1 MQIIEIQQNIENL
14 TLSVGRKPLEI
25 MPIAE
30 SGSARKYFR
39 IVTETGSLIGTYSE
53 NTEENEAFFAFSRH
67 FRDLGLNVPEVLAV
81 NDDKTCYLQSDFG
94 DDNLFAHVQKALA
107 TAGPSTFPMV
117 SGTTKSGTTAFMD
130 DKLIE
135 LYKKALSHLVKL
147 QVLGHQGLDYSK
159 AYPTECFD
167 RQSILDDLNYF
178 KYYFVKPHEEI
189 DFNET
194 RLNRDFSAFADFVSQ
209 APCDFFM
216 YRDFQSRNIMVKD
229 NDLYFID
236 FQGGRKGP
244 LNYDV
249 VSLLYQVKAQIPQAV
264 RDELVLFYKSELSR
278 HLNPEEVRFDLY
290 QPYFVY
296 LRLLQVLGAYGFRG
310 LIQKKSH
317 FIESIPYALK
327 ELKTWNESHPLNNYP
342 ELQNVIT
349 QLSTLNSKLSTL
361 NSKLPTLNSK
371 LSTLNSK
378 LPTLNS
384 QLSTLNSQL
393 PTDPQLSTLNSKLP
407 TLNSQLTVTINSFS
421 FRKGYPNDFSGNG
434 GGFVFD
440 CRALPNP
447 GREPEFKAK
456 TGRDWEVID
465 YLMAKPP
472 VHVFLDHVKGIVSQS
487 VENYK
492 ERHFSHLMVSFG
504 CTGGQHRSVFF
515 AQTIYEWLKKTYP
528 DIHLILN
535 HIERK
540 IKEEHNA

>member
-1 MQIIEIQQNIENL
+1 MQTPDIQNILAEL
-14 TLSVGRKPLEI
+14 TRSINETPLEI
-25 MPIAE
+25 LPIAA
-30 SGSARKYFR
+30 SGSARKYYR
-39 IVTETGSLIGTYSE
+39 IVTDKRNVIGTYSE
-53 NTEENEAFFAFSRH
+53 NTEENEAFLTFSQH
-67 FRDLGLNVPEVLAV
+67 FHNLGLNVPEVFAV
-81 NDDKTCYLQSDFG
+81 NEDKTCYLQSDFG
-94 DDNLFAHVQKALA
+94 DDNLFAHVQKSLM
-107 TAGPSTFPMV
+107 AGGLGENV
-117 SGTTKSGTTAFMD
+117 
-130 DKLIE
+130 IQ
-135 LYKKALSHLVKL
+135 LYKQALKHLVKF
-147 QVLGHQGLDYSK
+147 QYIGHQGLHYSK
-159 AYPTECFD
+159 AYPTPSFD
-167 RQSILDDLNYF
+167 RQAILDDLNYF
-178 KYYFVKPHEEI
+178 KYYFAKPHEEI
-189 DFNET
+189 EFNEA
-194 RLNRDFSAFADFVSQ
+194 RLGKDFEALAEFVSQ

-229 NDLYFID
+229 NELYFID

-264 RDELVLFYKSELSR
+264 RDELILYYKEELKPFV
-278 HLNPEEVRFDLY
+278 NPEEVKFDLY

-317 FIESIPYALK
+317 FIESIPFALK
-327 ELKTWNESHPLNNYP
+327 ELKTWNEKHPLSDYP
-342 ELQNVIT
+342 ELQNVIS
-349 QLSTLNSKLSTL
+349 QLSTLNYQT
-361 NSKLPTLNSK
+361 
-371 LSTLNSK
+371 
-378 LPTLNS
+378 TLNS
-384 QLSTLNSQL
+384 QLSTLNS
-393 PTDPQLSTLNSKLP
+393 K
-407 TLNSQLTVTINSFS
+407 LTVTINSFS

-447 GREPEFKAK
+447 GREPEFKTK

-472 VHVFLDHVKGIVSQS
+472 VHIFLDHVKGIVSQS

-492 ERHFSHLMVSFG
+492 ERHFSNLMVSFG

-515 AQTIYEWLKKTYP
+515 AQTIYEWLKKEHP

-540 IKEEHNA
+540 IKEEHNP

>member
-1 MQIIEIQQNIENL
+1 MQIPDIQSILAELTRSIDETPYEIQ
-14 TLSVGRKPLEI
+14 
-25 MPIAE
+25 PIAE

-39 IVTETGSLIGTYSE
+39 IITWHGSLIGTYSS
-53 NTEENEAFFAFSRH
+53 NIEENDAFLCFSKH
-67 FRDLGLNVPEVLAV
+67 FHDLGLNVPEVFAV
-81 NDDKTCYLQSDFG
+81 NEERTCYLQSDFG
-94 DDNLFAHVQKALA
+94 DDNLFAHVQKALM
-107 TAGPSTFPMV
+107 AGGFGENNV
-117 SGTTKSGTTAFMD
+117 
-130 DKLIE
+130 E

-159 AYPTECFD
+159 AYPTERFD
-167 RQSILDDLNYF
+167 RQAIIDDLNYF

-194 RLNRDFSAFADFVSQ
+194 RLGKDFEAFADFVSQ

-229 NDLYFID
+229 GELYFID

-249 VSLLYQVKAQIPQAV
+249 VSLLYQVKAQIPQAT
-264 RDELVLFYKSELSR
+264 RDELVEYYKAELSQY
-278 HLNPEEVRFDLY
+278 LSPEAVKFDTY

-296 LRLLQVLGAYGFRG
+296 LRLMQVLGAYGFRG

-327 ELKTWNESHPLNNYP
+327 EIEALSKVTPLTAYP
-342 ELQNVIT
+342 ELESVI
-349 QLSTLNSKLSTL
+349 
-361 NSKLPTLNSK
+361 
-371 LSTLNSK
+371 
-378 LPTLNS
+378 S
-384 QLSTLNSQL
+384 QLN
-393 PTDPQLSTLNSKLP
+393 KLDAKYAALIAP
-407 TLNSQLTVTINSFS
+407 PAGKLTVTINSFS
-421 FRKGYPNDFSGNG
+421 FKKGYPADFSGNG
-434 GGFVFD
+434 GGYVFD

-447 GREPEFKAK
+447 GREPQFKTK

-472 VHVFLDHVKGIVSQS
+472 VHVFLDHVKGIVGQS
-487 VENYK
+487 VDNYR
-492 ERHFSHLMVSFG
+492 ERHFSNLMVSFG

-515 AQTIYEWLKKTYP
+515 AQTIYDWLKATYP
-528 DIHLILN
+528 DIHLKLN

-540 IKEEHNA
+540 ITEEHNA

>member
-1 MQIIEIQQNIENL
+1 MQTPDIQNILAEL
-14 TLSVGRKPLEI
+14 TRSIDETPTEI
-25 MPIAE
+25 LPIAA
-30 SGSARKYFR
+30 SGSARKYYR
-39 IVTETGSLIGTYSE
+39 IVTDKRTLIGTYSE
-53 NTEENEAFFAFSRH
+53 NMEENEAFLTFSKH
-67 FRDLGLNVPEVLAV
+67 FHDLGLNVPEVFAV
-81 NDDKTCYLQSDFG
+81 NAERTCYLQSDFG
-94 DDNLFAHVQKALA
+94 DDNLFAHVQKSLLA
-107 TAGPSTFPMV
+107 VGPSTG
-117 SGTTKSGTTAFMD
+117 SGT
-130 DKLIE
+130 LIE

-147 QVLGHQGLDYSK
+147 QVLGHKGLDYSK
-159 AYPTECFD
+159 AYPTERFD
-167 RQSILDDLNYF
+167 RQAIIDDLNYF

-194 RLNRDFSAFADFVSQ
+194 RLGKDFEAFADFVSQ

-229 NDLYFID
+229 GELYFID

-249 VSLLYQVKAQIPQAV
+249 VSLLYQVKAQIPQTV
-264 RDELVLFYKSELSR
+264 RNELIQYYKEELKQFVD
-278 HLNPEEVRFDLY
+278 PEEVKFDTY

-327 ELKTWNESHPLNNYP
+327 ELRIWNEKYPLNAYP
-342 ELQNVIT
+342 ELQNIISQLST
-349 QLSTLNSKLSTL
+349 LNYPLPTDSQLSTLNSKL
-361 NSKLPTLNSK
+361 
-371 LSTLNSK
+371 
-378 LPTLNS
+378 
-384 QLSTLNSQL
+384 
-393 PTDPQLSTLNSKLP
+393 
-407 TLNSQLTVTINSFS
+407 TVTVNSFS

-447 GREPEFKAK
+447 GREPEFKTK

-472 VHVFLDHVKGIVSQS
+472 VHVFLDHVKAVIGQS
-487 VENYK
+487 VDNYR
-492 ERHFSHLMVSFG
+492 ERHFSNLMVSFG

-515 AQTIYEWLKKTYP
+515 AQTIYEWLKATYP
-528 DIHLILN
+528 DIHVVLN

-540 IKEEHNA
+540 IKEEYNA

>member
-1 MQIIEIQQNIENL
+1 MQTPDIQNILAEL
-14 TLSVGRKPLEI
+14 TRSIGETPKDIL
-25 MPIAE
+25 PIAE

-39 IVTETGSLIGTYSE
+39 VITGDKSLIGTYSS
-53 NTEENEAFFAFSRH
+53 NIEENEAFLAFSKH
-67 FRDLGLNVPEVLAV
+67 FYDLGLNVPEVFVV
-81 NDDKTCYLQSDFG
+81 NEEKTCYLQSDFG
-94 DDNLFAHVQKALA
+94 DDNLFAHVQKALIA
-107 TAGPSTFPMV
+107 SSGPSTG
-117 SGTTKSGTTAFMD
+117 SGTLATYSENV
-130 DKLIE
+130 IE

-159 AYPTECFD
+159 AYPTERFD
-167 RQSILDDLNYF
+167 RQAIIDDLNYF

-194 RLNRDFSAFADFVSQ
+194 RLGKDFEAFADFVSQ

-229 NDLYFID
+229 GELYFID

-249 VSLLYQVKAQIPQAV
+249 VSLLYQVKAQIPQAT
-264 RDELVLFYKSELSR
+264 RDELVDYYKAELSQYI
-278 HLNPEEVRFDLY
+278 NPEAVKFDTY

-296 LRLLQVLGAYGFRG
+296 LRLMQVLGAYGFRG

-317 FIESIPYALK
+317 FIESIPYALREIEALSK
-327 ELKTWNESHPLNNYP
+327 AVPLTKYP
-342 ELQNVIT
+342 ELQNVIN
-349 QLSTLNSKLSTL
+349 QLNKLDAKYAAL
-361 NSKLPTLNSK
+361 IAPPAGK
-371 LSTLNSK
+371 
-378 LPTLNS
+378 
-384 QLSTLNSQL
+384 
-393 PTDPQLSTLNSKLP
+393 
-407 TLNSQLTVTINSFS
+407 LTVTINSFS
-421 FRKGYPNDFSGNG
+421 FKKGYPTDFSGNG

-447 GREPEFKAK
+447 GREPEFKTK

-472 VHVFLDHVKGIVSQS
+472 VHVFLDHVKGIIGQS
-487 VENYK
+487 VDNYR
-492 ERHFSHLMVSFG
+492 ERHFSNLMVSFG

-515 AQTIYEWLKKTYP
+515 AQTIYEWLKATCP
-528 DIHLILN
+528 DIHVIVN

>member
-1 MQIIEIQQNIENL
+1 MQPIEIQNILAEL
-14 TLSVGRKPLEI
+14 THSLGELPVDI
-25 MPIAE
+25 VPIAA
-30 SGSARKYFR
+30 SGSARKYYR
-39 IVTETGSLIGTYSE
+39 IVTDKRTLIGTYSE
-53 NTEENEAFFAFSRH
+53 NTEENEAFLTFSKH
-67 FRDLGLNVPEVLAV
+67 FHNLGLNVPEVFAV
-81 NDDKTCYLQSDFG
+81 NENKTSYLQSDFG
-94 DDNLFAHVQKALA
+94 DDNLFAHVQRSLVA
-107 TAGPSTFPMV
+107 AGPSTPSTRSGTV
-117 SGTTKSGTTAFMD
+117 SGTAYSENIIQLFKQ
-130 DKLIE
+130 
-135 LYKKALSHLVKL
+135 ALKHLVKL

-167 RQSILDDLNYF
+167 RQAILDDLNYF

-194 RLNRDFSAFADFVSQ
+194 RLGKDFEAFADFVSQ

-216 YRDFQSRNIMVKD
+216 YRDFQSRNIMMKD
-229 NDLYFID
+229 GELFFID

-264 RDELVLFYKSELSR
+264 RDELIQYYKKELKQFV
-278 HLNPEEVRFDLY
+278 NPEKVKFDTY
-290 QPYFVY
+290 QPHFVY

-327 ELKTWNESHPLNNYP
+327 ELKTWNENHPLSAYP

-349 QLSTLNSKLSTL
+349 QLSTLNYP
-361 NSKLPTLNSK
+361 LPTD
-371 LSTLNSK
+371 
-378 LPTLNS
+378 S
-384 QLSTLNSQL
+384 QLSTLNS
-393 PTDPQLSTLNSKLP
+393 K
-407 TLNSQLTVTINSFS
+407 LTVTINSFS
-421 FRKGYPNDFSGNG
+421 FKKGYPNDFSGNG

-447 GREPEFKAK
+447 GREPEFKTK

-465 YLMAKPP
+465 YLMAKPS
-472 VHVFLDHVKGIVSQS
+472 VHVFLDHVKAIVGQS
-487 VENYK
+487 VDNYR
-492 ERHFSHLMVSFG
+492 ERHFSNLMVSFG

-515 AQTIYEWLKKTYP
+515 AQTIYEWLKATHP
-528 DIHLILN
+528 DIHVVVN

>member
-1 MQIIEIQQNIENL
+1 MQPTDIQNILAEL
-14 TLSVGRKPLEI
+14 TRSIGETPTEI
-25 MPIAE
+25 LPIAA
-30 SGSARKYFR
+30 SGSARKYYR
-39 IVTETGSLIGTYSE
+39 IITDKHTLIGTYSE
-53 NTEENEAFFAFSRH
+53 NTEENEAFLSFSKH
-67 FRDLGLNVPEVLAV
+67 FHDLGLNVPEVFAV
-81 NDDKTCYLQSDFG
+81 NEEKTCYLQSDFG
-94 DDNLFAHVQKALA
+94 DDNLFAHVQKALMVNV
-107 TAGPSTFPMV
+107 GPSTS
-117 SGTTKSGTTAFMD
+117 SGTLTITGSGTAYSENV
-130 DKLIE
+130 IQ
-135 LYKKALSHLVKL
+135 LYKMALSHLVKL

-167 RQSILDDLNYF
+167 RQAILDDLNYF

-194 RLNRDFSAFADFVSQ
+194 RLGKDFEAFADFVSQ

-229 NDLYFID
+229 GELYFID

-249 VSLLYQVKAQIPQAV
+249 VSLLCQVKAQIPQAV
-264 RDELVLFYKSELSR
+264 RDELIQYYKEELKQFV
-278 HLNPEEVRFDLY
+278 NPEEVKFDLY

-327 ELKTWNESHPLNNYP
+327 ELKTWSETCPLNNYP
-342 ELQNVIT
+342 ELQKVI
-349 QLSTLNSKLSTL
+349 
-361 NSKLPTLNSK
+361 
-371 LSTLNSK
+371 
-378 LPTLNS
+378 S
-384 QLSTLNSQL
+384 QLSTLNY
-393 PTDPQLSTLNSKLP
+393 PTDSQFSTLNSK
-407 TLNSQLTVTINSFS
+407 LTVTINSFS

-447 GREPEFKAK
+447 GREPEFKTK

-472 VHVFLDHVKGIVSQS
+472 VHVFLDHVKAVIGQS
-487 VENYK
+487 VDNYR
-492 ERHFSHLMVSFG
+492 ERHFSNLMVSFG

-515 AQTIYEWLKKTYP
+515 TQTIYEWLKATYP
-528 DIHLILN
+528 DIHVVLN

>member
-1 MQIIEIQQNIENL
+1 MQTPDIQNILAEL
-14 TLSVGRKPLEI
+14 TRSVGETPKDILS
-25 MPIAE
+25 IAE
-30 SGSARKYFR
+30 SGSSRKYFR
-39 IVTETGSLIGTYSE
+39 IITDNKSLIGTYS
-53 NTEENEAFFAFSRH
+53 NNIEENEAFLSFSKH
-67 FRDLGLNVPEVLAV
+67 FHDLGLNVPEVFAV
-81 NDDKTCYLQSDFG
+81 NEERTCYLQSDFG
-94 DDNLFAHVQKALA
+94 DDNLFAHVQRSLVA
-107 TAGPSTFPMV
+107 AGPSTG
-117 SGTTKSGTTAFMD
+117 SGT
-130 DKLIE
+130 LIE

-159 AYPTECFD
+159 AYPTERFD
-167 RQSILDDLNYF
+167 RQAIIDDLNYF

-194 RLNRDFSAFADFVSQ
+194 RLGHDFEAFAGFISQ

-229 NDLYFID
+229 NELYFID

-249 VSLLYQVKAQIPQAV
+249 VSLLYQVKAQIPQAT
-264 RDELVLFYKSELSR
+264 RDELVEYYKTELSQY
-278 HLNPEEVRFDLY
+278 LNPEAVKFDTY

-296 LRLLQVLGAYGFRG
+296 LRLMQVLGAYGFRG

-317 FIESIPYALK
+317 FIESIPYALH
-327 ELKTWNESHPLNNYP
+327 ELRVWSEKHPLNEYP
-342 ELQNVIT
+342 ELQKIIS
-349 QLSTLNSKLSTL
+349 QLPTLNYPTTLNSKFSTLNSK
-361 NSKLPTLNSK
+361 
-371 LSTLNSK
+371 
-378 LPTLNS
+378 
-384 QLSTLNSQL
+384 
-393 PTDPQLSTLNSKLP
+393 
-407 TLNSQLTVTINSFS
+407 LTVTINSFS
-421 FRKGYPNDFSGNG
+421 FKKGYPNDFSGNG

-447 GREPEFKAK
+447 GREPEFKTK

-472 VHVFLDHVKGIVSQS
+472 IHVFLDHVKGIVSQS

-492 ERHFSHLMVSFG
+492 ERHFSNLMVSFG

-515 AQTIYEWLKKTYP
+515 AQTIYEWLKATYP
-528 DIHLILN
+528 DIHLKLN

-540 IKEEHNA
+540 ITEEHNA

>member
-1 MQIIEIQQNIENL
+1 MQTTNIQNILAEL
-14 TLSVGRKPLEI
+14 THSIGETPMEI
-25 MPIAE
+25 LPIAA
-30 SGSARKYFR
+30 SGSARKYYR
-39 IVTETGSLIGTYSE
+39 IITDKRTLIGTYSE
-53 NTEENEAFFAFSRH
+53 NTEENEAFLTFSKH
-67 FRDLGLNVPEVLAV
+67 FHGLGLNVPEVFAV
-81 NDDKTCYLQSDFG
+81 NEERTCYLQCDFG
-94 DDNLFAHVQKALA
+94 DDNLFAHVQRSLVAV
-107 TAGPSTFPMV
+107 GPSTG
-117 SGTTKSGTTAFMD
+117 SGT
-130 DKLIE
+130 LIQ
-135 LYKKALSHLVKL
+135 LYKQALKHLVKL

-159 AYPTECFD
+159 AYPTERFD
-167 RQSILDDLNYF
+167 RQAIIDDLNYF

-194 RLNRDFSAFADFVSQ
+194 RLGKDFEAFANFVSQ

-229 NDLYFID
+229 GELYFID

-249 VSLLYQVKAQIPQAV
+249 VSLLYQVKAQIPQLV
-264 RDELVLFYKSELSR
+264 RGELIQYYKEELKQFVD
-278 HLNPEEVRFDLY
+278 PEEVKFDTY

-327 ELKTWNESHPLNNYP
+327 ELKIWNEKHPLNDYP
-342 ELQNVIT
+342 ELQNVISQLST
-349 QLSTLNSKLSTL
+349 LNYPLPTDSQLSTLNSKL
-361 NSKLPTLNSK
+361 
-371 LSTLNSK
+371 
-378 LPTLNS
+378 
-384 QLSTLNSQL
+384 
-393 PTDPQLSTLNSKLP
+393 
-407 TLNSQLTVTINSFS
+407 TVTVNSFS

-447 GREPEFKAK
+447 GREPEFKTK

-472 VHVFLDHVKGIVSQS
+472 VHVFLDHVKAIVGQS
-487 VENYK
+487 VDNYR
-492 ERHFSHLMVSFG
+492 ERHFSNLMVSFG

-515 AQTIYEWLKKTYP
+515 AQTIYEWLKATYP
-528 DIHLILN
+528 DIHLKLN

-540 IKEEHNA
+540 ITEETGL

>member
-1 MQIIEIQQNIENL
+1 MQTPDIQNILAELTRSIGEIPYEIQ
-14 TLSVGRKPLEI
+14 
-25 MPIAE
+25 PIAE

-39 IVTETGSLIGTYSE
+39 IITDKRSIIGTYSS
-53 NTEENEAFFAFSRH
+53 NIEENEAFLCFSKH
-67 FRDLGLNVPEVLAV
+67 FHDLGLNVPEVFAV
-81 NDDKTCYLQSDFG
+81 NKDHTCYLQSDFG
-94 DDNLFAHVQKALA
+94 DDNLFAHVQKALLINV
-107 TAGPSTFPMV
+107 GPSTG
-117 SGTTKSGTTAFMD
+117 SGSSDSRFASLRGTKQSRFDGPSTCSRTFD
-130 DKLIE
+130 ENVIE

-147 QVLGHQGLDYSK
+147 QVIGHKGLDYSK
-159 AYPTECFD
+159 AYPTERFD
-167 RQSILDDLNYF
+167 RQAILDDLNYF

-194 RLNRDFSAFADFVSQ
+194 RLGKDFEAFADFVSQ

-229 NDLYFID
+229 GELYFID

-249 VSLLYQVKAQIPQAV
+249 VSLLYQVKAQIPQPV
-264 RDELVLFYKSELSR
+264 RDELIQYYKEELKQFVD
-278 HLNPEEVRFDLY
+278 PEEVKFDTY

-327 ELKTWNESHPLNNYP
+327 ELKIWSENHPLKEYP
-342 ELQNVIT
+342 ELQKVISQLST
-349 QLSTLNSKLSTL
+349 LNYPTDSQLSTLNSKL
-361 NSKLPTLNSK
+361 
-371 LSTLNSK
+371 
-378 LPTLNS
+378 
-384 QLSTLNSQL
+384 
-393 PTDPQLSTLNSKLP
+393 
-407 TLNSQLTVTINSFS
+407 TVTVNSFS
-421 FRKGYPNDFSGNG
+421 FKKGYPNDFSGNG
-434 GGFVFD
+434 GGYVFD

-447 GREPEFKAK
+447 GREPQFKTK

-472 VHVFLDHVKGIVSQS
+472 VHVFLDHVKAVIGQS
-487 VENYK
+487 VDNYR
-492 ERHFSHLMVSFG
+492 ERHFSNLMVSFG

-515 AQTIYEWLKKTYP
+515 AQTIYEWLKATYP
-528 DIHLILN
+528 DIHVVLN

-540 IKEEHNA
+540 IKEEYNA

>member
-1 MQIIEIQQNIENL
+1 MQPTEIQNILAEL
-14 TLSVGRKPLEI
+14 TRSIGETPNEI
-25 MPIAE
+25 LPIAA
-30 SGSARKYFR
+30 SGSARKYYR
-39 IVTETGSLIGTYSE
+39 IFTDKCTLIGTFSE
-53 NTEENEAFFAFSRH
+53 NTEENEAFLTFSKH
-67 FRDLGLNVPEVLAV
+67 FHDLGLNVPEVFAV
-81 NDDKTCYLQSDFG
+81 NEDKTCYLQSDFG
-94 DDNLFAHVQKALA
+94 DDNLFAHVQKALIA
-107 TAGPSTFPMV
+107 GGPSTG
-117 SGTTKSGTTAFMD
+117 SGTLTSFGENV
-130 DKLIE
+130 IQ
-135 LYKKALSHLVKL
+135 LYKQALTNLVKL
-147 QVLGHQGLDYSK
+147 QVLGHKGLDYSK
-159 AYPTECFD
+159 AYPTERFD
-167 RQSILDDLNYF
+167 RQAIIDDLNYF

-194 RLNRDFSAFADFVSQ
+194 RLGKDFEAFADFVSH
-209 APCDFFM
+209 APCNFFM

-229 NDLYFID
+229 NELYFID

-249 VSLLYQVKAQIPQAV
+249 VSLLYQVKAQIPQFV
-264 RDELVLFYKSELSR
+264 RDELIQYYKEELKQFVD
-278 HLNPEEVRFDLY
+278 PEEVKFDTY

-327 ELKTWNESHPLNNYP
+327 EIQALAQAQPLKDYP
-342 ELQNVIT
+342 ELQHILQQFNKIE
-349 QLSTLNSKLSTL
+349 QRYQAILQP
-361 NSKLPTLNSK
+361 PTGM
-371 LSTLNSK
+371 
-378 LPTLNS
+378 
-384 QLSTLNSQL
+384 
-393 PTDPQLSTLNSKLP
+393 
-407 TLNSQLTVTINSFS
+407 LTVTVNSFS
-421 FRKGYPNDFSGNG
+421 FRKGYPSDFSGNG

-447 GREPEFKAK
+447 GREPEFKTK

-472 VHVFLDHVKGIVSQS
+472 VHVFLDHVKSIVGQS

-492 ERHFSHLMVSFG
+492 ERHFSNLMVSFG

-515 AQTIYEWLKKTYP
+515 AQTIYEWLKATYP
-528 DIHLILN
+528 DIHLVLN

>member
-1 MQIIEIQQNIENL
+1 MQPIEIQNILAEL
-14 TLSVGRKPLEI
+14 TRSIGETPNEI
-25 MPIAE
+25 LPIAA
-30 SGSARKYFR
+30 SGSARKYYR
-39 IVTETGSLIGTYSE
+39 IFTERRSMIGTYSE
-53 NTEENEAFFAFSRH
+53 NTEENEAFLAFSKH
-67 FRDLGLNVPEVLAV
+67 FHDLGLNVPEVFVV
-81 NDDKTCYLQSDFG
+81 NKEKTCYLQSDFG
-94 DDNLFAHVQKALA
+94 DDNLFAHLQKALM
-107 TAGPSTFPMV
+107 AGGFGENV
-117 SGTTKSGTTAFMD
+117 
-130 DKLIE
+130 IQ
-135 LYKKALSHLVKL
+135 LYKQALKHLVRF
-147 QVLGHQGLDYSK
+147 QCVGHQGLDYSK
-159 AYPTECFD
+159 AYPTERFD
-167 RQSILDDLNYF
+167 RQGILDDLNYF
-178 KYYFVKPHEEI
+178 KYYFAKPHEEI
-189 DFNET
+189 EFNEA
-194 RLNRDFSAFADFVSQ
+194 RLGKDFEAFADFVSQ

-229 NDLYFID
+229 NELYFID

-249 VSLLYQVKAQIPQAV
+249 VSLLYQVKAQMPQAT
-264 RDELVLFYKSELSR
+264 RDELIQYYKEELKPFV
-278 HLNPEEVRFDLY
+278 NPDEVKFDLY

-317 FIESIPYALK
+317 FIESIPFALK
-327 ELKTWNESHPLNNYP
+327 ELKIWNEKHPLTDYP
-342 ELQNVIT
+342 ELQHVLS
-349 QLSTLNSKLSTL
+349 QLSTLNY
-361 NSKLPTLNSK
+361 PT
-371 LSTLNSK
+371 
-378 LPTLNS
+378 TLNS
-384 QLSTLNSQL
+384 QLSTLNS
-393 PTDPQLSTLNSKLP
+393 K
-407 TLNSQLTVTINSFS
+407 LTVTINSFS

-447 GREPEFKAK
+447 GREPEFKTK

-515 AQTIYEWLKKTYP
+515 AQTIYEWLKTAYP
-528 DIHLILN
+528 DINLKLN

-540 IKEEHNA
+540 IKEERNA

>member
-1 MQIIEIQQNIENL
+1 MQPIEIQNILAEL
-14 TLSVGRKPLEI
+14 TRSIGETPIEILPL
-25 MPIAE
+25 AA
-30 SGSARKYFR
+30 SGSARKYYR
-39 IVTETGSLIGTYSE
+39 IFTERRSMIGTYSE
-53 NTEENEAFFAFSRH
+53 NTEETKAFLAFSRH
-67 FRDLGLNVPEVLAV
+67 FHDLGLNVPEVFAV
-81 NDDKTCYLQSDFG
+81 NKEKTCYLQSDFG
-94 DDNLFAHVQKALA
+94 DDNLFAHVQKSLMANV
-107 TAGPSTFPMV
+107 GPSTGSETLISLGENV
-117 SGTTKSGTTAFMD
+117 
-130 DKLIE
+130 IE
-135 LYKKALSHLVKL
+135 LYKKALKHLVRF
-147 QVLGHQGLDYSK
+147 QCIGHQGLDYSK
-159 AYPTECFD
+159 AYPTERFD
-167 RQSILDDLNYF
+167 RQGILDDLNYF

-189 DFNET
+189 EFNEA
-194 RLNRDFSAFADFVSQ
+194 RLGKDFEAFADFVSQ

-229 NDLYFID
+229 NELYFID

-264 RDELVLFYKSELSR
+264 RDELVQYYKEELKQFV
-278 HLNPEEVRFDLY
+278 NPEEVKFDLY

-317 FIESIPYALK
+317 FIESIPFALK
-327 ELKTWNESHPLNNYP
+327 ELKTWNEKHPLTDYP
-342 ELQNVIT
+342 ELQHVLS
-349 QLSTLNSKLSTL
+349 QLSTLNY
-361 NSKLPTLNSK
+361 PT
-371 LSTLNSK
+371 
-378 LPTLNS
+378 TLNS
-384 QLSTLNSQL
+384 QLSTLNS
-393 PTDPQLSTLNSKLP
+393 K
-407 TLNSQLTVTINSFS
+407 LTVTINSFS

-447 GREPEFKAK
+447 GREPEFKTK

-515 AQTIYEWLKKTYP
+515 AQTIYEWLKTAYP
-528 DIHLILN
+528 DINLKLN

-540 IKEEHNA
+540 IKEERNA

>member
-1 MQIIEIQQNIENL
+1 MQIPDIQSILAELTRSIGESPNEIL
-14 TLSVGRKPLEI
+14 
-25 MPIAE
+25 PIAE

-39 IVTETGSLIGTYSE
+39 IVTDNRSLIGTYSS
-53 NTEENEAFFAFSRH
+53 NIEENEAFICFSRH
-67 FRDLGLNVPEVLAV
+67 FHGLGLNVPEVFAV
-81 NDDKTCYLQSDFG
+81 NTDRTCYLQSDFG
-94 DDNLFAHVQKALA
+94 DNNLFAHVQKALVA
-107 TAGPSTFPMV
+107 AGPSTG
-117 SGTTKSGTTAFMD
+117 SGTLGENV
-130 DKLIE
+130 IE

-159 AYPTECFD
+159 AYPTERFD
-167 RQSILDDLNYF
+167 RQAIIDDLNYF

-194 RLNRDFSAFADFVSQ
+194 RLGKDFEAFADFVSQ

-229 NDLYFID
+229 GELFFID

-264 RDELVLFYKSELSR
+264 RDELVEYYKAELSQY
-278 HLNPEEVRFDLY
+278 HNPEAVKFDTY

-296 LRLLQVLGAYGFRG
+296 LRLMQVLGAYGFRG

-327 ELKTWNESHPLNNYP
+327 ELRTWNEKHPLNKHP
-342 ELQNVIT
+342 ELQHILS
-349 QLSTLNSKLSTL
+349 QLSTLNYPLPTDSKLSTL
-361 NSKLPTLNSK
+361 NSKL
-371 LSTLNSK
+371 
-378 LPTLNS
+378 
-384 QLSTLNSQL
+384 
-393 PTDPQLSTLNSKLP
+393 
-407 TLNSQLTVTINSFS
+407 TVTINSFS
-421 FRKGYPNDFSGNG
+421 FKKGYPTDFSGNG
-434 GGFVFD
+434 GGYVFD

-447 GREPEFKAK
+447 GREPEFKTK

-465 YLMAKPP
+465 YLMAQPP
-472 VHVFLDHVKGIVSQS
+472 VHVFLDHVKGIVGQS
-487 VENYK
+487 VDNYR
-492 ERHFSHLMVSFG
+492 ERHFSNLMVSFG

-515 AQTIYEWLKKTYP
+515 AQTIYEWLKATYP
-528 DIHLILN
+528 DIHLKLN

-540 IKEEHNA
+540 ITEETGL

>member
-1 MQIIEIQQNIENL
+1 MQPTDIQNILAELTHSLGETPIEIL
-14 TLSVGRKPLEI
+14 
-25 MPIAE
+25 PIAA
-30 SGSARKYFR
+30 SGSARKYYR
-39 IVTETGSLIGTYSE
+39 IVTEQRSLMGTYSE
-53 NTEENEAFFAFSRH
+53 NTEENEAFLTFSKH
-67 FRDLGLNVPEVLAV
+67 FHELGLNVPEVYAV
-81 NDDKTCYLQSDFG
+81 NEEKTCYLQSDFG
-94 DDNLFAHVQKALA
+94 DDNLFAHVQKSLI
-107 TAGPSTFPMV
+107 AGEF
-117 SGTTKSGTTAFMD
+117 GEN
-130 DKLIE
+130 IIQ
-135 LYKKALSHLVKL
+135 LYKQALKHLVRL
-147 QVLGHQGLDYSK
+147 QVLGHRGLDYSK
-159 AYPTECFD
+159 AYPTPSFD
-167 RQSILDDLNYF
+167 RQAILDDLNYF
-178 KYYFVKPHEEI
+178 KYYFLKPHEEI
-189 DFNET
+189 EFNET
-194 RLNRDFSAFADFVSQ
+194 RLGKDFEAFADFVSQ

-229 NDLYFID
+229 GELYFID

-264 RDELVLFYKSELSR
+264 RDELVQYYKVELSQYV
-278 HLNPEEVRFDLY
+278 NPEDVKFDTF

-327 ELKTWNESHPLNNYP
+327 EIQALAQAQPLNDYP
-342 ELQNVIT
+342 ELQHVIE
-349 QLSTLNSKLSTL
+349 QFSKIEQRYLTIIQP
-361 NSKLPTLNSK
+361 PTGK
-371 LSTLNSK
+371 
-378 LPTLNS
+378 
-384 QLSTLNSQL
+384 
-393 PTDPQLSTLNSKLP
+393 
-407 TLNSQLTVTINSFS
+407 LTVTVNSFS

-447 GREPEFKAK
+447 GREPEFKTK

-472 VHVFLDHVKGIVSQS
+472 VHEFLDHVKHIVKQS
-487 VENYK
+487 VDNYQ
-492 ERHFSHLMVSFG
+492 ERHFSNLMVSFG

-515 AQTIYEWLKKTYP
+515 AQTIYEWLKKEYP
-528 DIHLILN
+528 DIHIMLN

>member
-1 MQIIEIQQNIENL
+1 MQPPDIQNILAEL
-14 TLSVGRKPLEI
+14 TRSIEETPMEI
-25 MPIAE
+25 LPIAA
-30 SGSARKYFR
+30 SGSARKYYR
-39 IVTETGSLIGTYSE
+39 IITEKRTLIGTYSE
-53 NTEENEAFFAFSRH
+53 NTEENEAFLAFSKH
-67 FRDLGLNVPEVLAV
+67 FHDLGLNVPEVFAV
-81 NDDKTCYLQSDFG
+81 NEEKTCYLQSDFG
-94 DDNLFAHVQKALA
+94 DDNLFAHVQKSLIANS
-107 TAGPSTFPMV
+107 GPSTG
-117 SGTTKSGTTAFMD
+117 SGT
-130 DKLIE
+130 LIE

-147 QVLGHQGLDYSK
+147 QMLGHQDLDYCK
-159 AYPTECFD
+159 AYPTERFD
-167 RQSILDDLNYF
+167 RQAILDDLNYF

-194 RLNRDFSAFADFVSQ
+194 RLGKDFEAFADFVNQ
-209 APCDFFM
+209 APCNFFM

-229 NDLYFID
+229 NELYFID

-249 VSLLYQVKAQIPQAV
+249 VSLLYQVKAQIPQPV
-264 RDELVLFYKSELSR
+264 RDELIQYYKEELKQFV
-278 HLNPEEVRFDLY
+278 NPEEVKFDTY

-327 ELKTWNESHPLNNYP
+327 EIQALAKVQPLSDYP
-342 ELQNVIT
+342 ELQHII
-349 QLSTLNSKLSTL
+349 QQFSKIEQRYQTIIQP
-361 NSKLPTLNSK
+361 PTGK
-371 LSTLNSK
+371 
-378 LPTLNS
+378 
-384 QLSTLNSQL
+384 
-393 PTDPQLSTLNSKLP
+393 
-407 TLNSQLTVTINSFS
+407 LTVTVNSFS

-447 GREPEFKAK
+447 GREPEFKTK

-465 YLMAKPP
+465 YLMAKPS
-472 VHVFLDHVKGIVSQS
+472 VHVFLDHVKSIVSQS

-492 ERHFSHLMVSFG
+492 ERHFSNLMVSFG

-515 AQTIYEWLKKTYP
+515 AQTIYEWLKATYP
-528 DIHLILN
+528 DTHLILN

-540 IKEEHNA
+540 IKEEHNV

>member
-1 MQIIEIQQNIENL
+1 MQPIEIQNILAEL
-14 TLSVGRKPLEI
+14 TRSIGETPIEI
-25 MPIAE
+25 LPIAA
-30 SGSARKYFR
+30 SGSARKYYRVF
-39 IVTETGSLIGTYSE
+39 TEKCSMIGTYSE
-53 NTEENEAFFAFSRH
+53 NTEENEAFLAFSKH
-67 FRDLGLNVPEVLAV
+67 FHDLGLNVPEVFVV
-81 NDDKTCYLQSDFG
+81 NKEKTCYLQSDFG
-94 DDNLFAHVQKALA
+94 DDNLFAHLQKALM
-107 TAGPSTFPMV
+107 AGGFGENV
-117 SGTTKSGTTAFMD
+117 
-130 DKLIE
+130 IQ
-135 LYKKALSHLVKL
+135 LYKQALKHLVRF
-147 QVLGHQGLDYSK
+147 QCVGHQGLDYSK
-159 AYPTECFD
+159 AYPTERFD
-167 RQSILDDLNYF
+167 RQGILDDLNYF
-178 KYYFVKPHEEI
+178 KYYFAKPHEEI
-189 DFNET
+189 EFNEA
-194 RLNRDFSAFADFVSQ
+194 RLGKDFEAFADFVSQ

-229 NDLYFID
+229 NELYFID

-249 VSLLYQVKAQIPQAV
+249 VSLLYQVKAQMPQAT
-264 RDELVLFYKSELSR
+264 RDELIQYYKEELKPFV
-278 HLNPEEVRFDLY
+278 NPDEVKFDLY

-327 ELKTWNESHPLNNYP
+327 ELKTWNEKHPLTDYP
-342 ELQNVIT
+342 ELQHVLS
-349 QLSTLNSKLSTL
+349 QLSTLNY
-361 NSKLPTLNSK
+361 PT
-371 LSTLNSK
+371 
-378 LPTLNS
+378 TLNS
-384 QLSTLNSQL
+384 QLSTLNS
-393 PTDPQLSTLNSKLP
+393 K
-407 TLNSQLTVTINSFS
+407 LTVTINSFS

-440 CRALPNP
+440 CRAMPNP
-447 GREPEFKAK
+447 GREPEFKTK

-472 VHVFLDHVKGIVSQS
+472 VHVFLDHVKGIVGQS

-492 ERHFSHLMVSFG
+492 ERHFSNLMISFG

-515 AQTIYEWLKKTYP
+515 AQTIYEWLKKEHP